1 MSLKENLYLN
11 FIKDDRYMY
20 LLSGLGNTLLITIVA
35 VVMGILVGFLL
46 AYIRT
51 THDKTGRWKAANFFA
66 QLYITVIRG
75 TPMVLQ
81 LLIVYFVIFA
91 SVNVPKIIVAFIAFG
106 LNSGAYVAEII
117 RAGIMSIDQGQFE
130 AGASLGF
137 SYTQTMLY
145 FILPQAIKNVLPA
158 LGNEMIVLLKE
169 TSVAG
174 YIAMNDLTRGA
185 DIIRSQTY
193 SAFAPLLAAAAI
205 YLFFV
210 LIFDSLVKKLERN
223 LKNSDH

>member
-1 MSLKENLYLN
+1 MRIREDFYLN

-20 LLSGLGNTLLITIVA
+20 LLSGLVNTLLITIVA
-35 VVMGILVGFLL
+35 VVVGILLGFLL
-46 AYIRT
+46 AYVRT
-51 THDKTGRWKAANFFA
+51 THDKTGKWKIANAFC

-106 LNSGAYVAEII
+106 LNSAAYVAEII
-117 RAGIMSIDQGQFE
+117 RAGIMSIDKGQSE

-145 FILPQAIKNVLPA
+145 FILPPAIKNVLPA

-193 SAFAPLLAAAAI
+193 SAFMPLLMAAAI

-210 LIFDSLVKKLERN
+210 MIFDSLVKKLERN

>member
-1 MSLKENLYLN
+1 MSLKQNLYLN
-11 FIKDDRYMY
+11 LIKDDRYMY
-20 LLSGLGNTLLITIVA
+20 LLKGLGNTLLITAVA
-35 VVMGILVGFLL
+35 VVVGILLGFLL

-51 THDKTGRWKAANFFA
+51 THDKTGRWKAANFIA
-66 QLYITVIRG
+66 HLYITIIRG

-81 LLIVYFVIFA
+81 LLIVYFVVFA

-117 RAGIMSIDQGQFE
+117 RAGLMSIDEGQYE

-174 YIAMNDLTRGA
+174 YIAMDE
-185 DIIRSQTY
+185 D
-193 SAFAPLLAAAAI
+193 
-205 YLFFV
+205 
-210 LIFDSLVKKLERN
+210 
-223 LKNSDH
+223 

>member
-1 MSLKENLYLN
+1 MSLSRNLYLN
-11 FIKDDRYMY
+11 LIKDDRYMY
-20 LLSGLGNTLLITIVA
+20 LVKGLGNTLLITIVA
-35 VVMGILVGFLL
+35 VVVGILLGFLL

-51 THDKTGRWKAANFFA
+51 THDKTGNWKAANLIA
-66 QLYITVIRG
+66 HVYITVIRG

-81 LLIVYFVIFA
+81 LLIVYFVVFA

-117 RAGIMSIDQGQFE
+117 RAGLMSIDEGQYE

-174 YIAMNDLTRGA
+174 YIAMDDLTRGA

-193 SAFAPLLAAAAI
+193 SKFTPLLIAAAI

>member
-1 MSLKENLYLN
+1 
-11 FIKDDRYMY
+11 
-20 LLSGLGNTLLITIVA
+20 
-35 VVMGILVGFLL
+35 
-46 AYIRT
+46 
-51 THDKTGRWKAANFFA
+51 
-66 QLYITVIRG
+66 
-75 TPMVLQ
+75 MVLQ
-81 LLIVYFVIFA
+81 LLIVYFVVFA

-117 RAGIMSIDQGQFE
+117 RAGLMSIDEGQYE

-174 YIAMNDLTRGA
+174 YIAMDDLTRGA

-193 SAFAPLLAAAAI
+193 SPFTPLLIAAAI

>member
-1 MSLKENLYLN
+1 MSLSRNLYLN
-11 FIKDDRYMY
+11 LIKDDRYMY
-20 LLSGLGNTLLITIVA
+20 LVKGLGNTLLITIVA
-35 VVMGILVGFLL
+35 VVVGILLGFLL

-51 THDKTGRWKAANFFA
+51 THDKTGNWKAANLIA
-66 QLYITVIRG
+66 HVYITVIRG
-75 TPMVLQ
+75 TPIVLQ
-81 LLIVYFVIFA
+81 LLIVYFVVFA

-117 RAGIMSIDQGQFE
+117 RAGLMSIDEGQYE

-174 YIAMNDLTRGA
+174 YIAMDDLTRGA

-193 SAFAPLLAAAAI
+193 SAFTPLLIAAAI

>member
-1 MSLKENLYLN
+1 MSLSRNLYLN
-11 FIKDDRYMY
+11 LIKDDRYMY
-20 LLSGLGNTLLITIVA
+20 LVKGLGNTLLITIVA
-35 VVMGILVGFLL
+35 VVVGILLGFLL

-51 THDKTGRWKAANFFA
+51 THDKTGKWKAANLIA
-66 QLYITVIRG
+66 HVYITVIRG

-81 LLIVYFVIFA
+81 LLIVYFVVFA
-91 SVNVPKIIVAFIAFG
+91 SVNVPKIMVAFIAFG

-117 RAGIMSIDQGQFE
+117 RAGLMSIDEGQYE

-174 YIAMNDLTRGA
+174 YIAMDDLTRGA

-193 SAFAPLLAAAAI
+193 SAFTPLLIAAAI

>member
-1 MSLKENLYLN
+1 MSLSRNLYLN
-11 FIKDDRYMY
+11 LIKDDRYMY
-20 LLSGLGNTLLITIVA
+20 LVKGLVNTLLITIVA
-35 VVMGILVGFLL
+35 VVVGILLGFLL

-51 THDKTGRWKAANFFA
+51 THDKTGNWKAANLIA
-66 QLYITVIRG
+66 HVYITVIRG

-81 LLIVYFVIFA
+81 LLIVYFVVFA

-117 RAGIMSIDQGQFE
+117 RAGLMSIDEGQYE

-174 YIAMNDLTRGA
+174 YIAMDDLTRGA

-193 SAFAPLLAAAAI
+193 SAFTPLLIAAAI

>member
-1 MSLKENLYLN
+1 MSLSKNLYLN
-11 FIKDDRYMY
+11 LIKDDRYMY
-20 LLSGLGNTLLITIVA
+20 LVKGLGNTLLITIVA
-35 VVMGILVGFLL
+35 VVVGILLGFLL

-51 THDKTGRWKAANFFA
+51 THDKTGNWKAANLIA
-66 QLYITVIRG
+66 HVYITVIRG

-81 LLIVYFVIFA
+81 LLIVYFVVFA

-117 RAGIMSIDQGQFE
+117 RAGLMSIDEGQYE

-174 YIAMNDLTRGA
+174 YIAMDDLTRGA

-193 SAFAPLLAAAAI
+193 SAFTPLLIAAAI

>member
-1 MSLKENLYLN
+1 MSLKENFYLN
-11 FIKDDRYMY
+11 FIKDDRYEY
-20 LLSGLGNTLLITIVA
+20 LLSGLLNTLLITIVA
-35 VVMGILVGFLL
+35 VVVGILLGLLL

-51 THDKTGRWKAANFFA
+51 THDKTGKWKIANLFA
-66 QLYITVIRG
+66 HLYITVIRG

-91 SVNVPKIIVAFIAFG
+91 SVNIPKIIVAFIAFG

-117 RAGIMSIDQGQFE
+117 RAGIMSIDKGQSE

-193 SAFAPLLAAAAI
+193 SAFMPLLMAAAI

-210 LIFDSLVKKLERN
+210 LLFDRLVKKLERN
-223 LKNSDH
+223 LKNRDH

>member
-1 MSLKENLYLN
+1 MSLSRNLYLN
-11 FIKDDRYMY
+11 LIKDDRYMY
-20 LLSGLGNTLLITIVA
+20 LVKGLGNTLLITIVA
-35 VVMGILVGFLL
+35 VVVGILLGFLL

-51 THDKTGRWKAANFFA
+51 THDKTGNWKAANLIA
-66 QLYITVIRG
+66 HVYITVIRG

-81 LLIVYFVIFA
+81 LLIVYFVVFA

-117 RAGIMSIDQGQFE
+117 RAGLMSIDEGQYE

-174 YIAMNDLTRGA
+174 YIAMDDLTRGA

-193 SAFAPLLAAAAI
+193 SAFTPLLNAAAI

>member
-11 FIKDDRYMY
+11 LIKDDRYMY
-20 LLSGLGNTLLITIVA
+20 LIRGLGNTLLITIVA
-35 VVMGILVGFLL
+35 VVVGILLGFLL
-46 AYIRT
+46 AYIRS
-51 THDKTGRWKAANFFA
+51 THDKTGKWKVANLIA
-66 QLYITVIRG
+66 HLYITVIRG

-106 LNSGAYVAEII
+106 LNSAAYVAEII
-117 RAGIMSIDQGQFE
+117 RAGIMSIDEGQFE

-137 SYTQTMLY
+137 SYTQTMLF

-174 YIAMNDLTRGA
+174 YIAMDDLTRGA

-193 SAFAPLLAAAAI
+193 SAFMPLLMAAAI

>member
-1 MSLKENLYLN
+1 MSLSRNLYLN
-11 FIKDDRYMY
+11 LIKDDRYMY
-20 LLSGLGNTLLITIVA
+20 LVKGLGNTLLITIVA
-35 VVMGILVGFLL
+35 VVVGILLGFLL

-51 THDKTGRWKAANFFA
+51 THDKTGNWKAANLIA
-66 QLYITVIRG
+66 HVYITVIRG

-81 LLIVYFVIFA
+81 LLIVYFVVFA

-117 RAGIMSIDQGQFE
+117 RAGLMSIDEGQYE

-145 FILPQAIKNVLPA
+145 FILPQTIKNVLPA

-174 YIAMNDLTRGA
+174 YIAMDDLTRGA

-193 SAFAPLLAAAAI
+193 SAFTPLLIAAAI

>member
-1 MSLKENLYLN
+1 MRIREDFYLN

-20 LLSGLGNTLLITIVA
+20 LLSGLVNTLLITIVA
-35 VVMGILVGFLL
+35 VVVGILLGFLL
-46 AYIRT
+46 AYVRT
-51 THDKTGRWKAANFFA
+51 THDKTGKWKIANAFC

-91 SVNVPKIIVAFIAFG
+91 SVNVPKIIFAFIAFG
-106 LNSGAYVAEII
+106 LNSAAYVAEII
-117 RAGIMSIDQGQFE
+117 RAGIMSIDKGQSE

-193 SAFAPLLAAAAI
+193 SAFMPLLMAAAI

-210 LIFDSLVKKLERN
+210 MIFDSLVKKLERN

>member
-1 MSLKENLYLN
+1 
-11 FIKDDRYMY
+11 
-20 LLSGLGNTLLITIVA
+20 
-35 VVMGILVGFLL
+35 
-46 AYIRT
+46 
-51 THDKTGRWKAANFFA
+51 
-66 QLYITVIRG
+66 
-75 TPMVLQ
+75 
-81 LLIVYFVIFA
+81 
-91 SVNVPKIIVAFIAFG
+91 
-106 LNSGAYVAEII
+106 
-117 RAGIMSIDQGQFE
+117 
-130 AGASLGF
+130 
-137 SYTQTMLY
+137 MLY

-174 YIAMNDLTRGA
+174 YIAMDDLTRGA

-193 SAFAPLLAAAAI
+193 SPFTPLLIAAAI

>member
-1 MSLKENLYLN
+1 MSLSRNLYLN
-11 FIKDDRYMY
+11 LIKDDRYMY
-20 LLSGLGNTLLITIVA
+20 LVKGLGNTLLITIVA
-35 VVMGILVGFLL
+35 VVVGILLGFLL

-51 THDKTGRWKAANFFA
+51 THDKTGKWKAANLIA
-66 QLYITVIRG
+66 HVYITVIRG

-81 LLIVYFVIFA
+81 LLIVYFVVFA

-117 RAGIMSIDQGQFE
+117 RAGLMSIDEGQYE

-174 YIAMNDLTRGA
+174 YIAMDDLTRGA

-193 SAFAPLLAAAAI
+193 SAFTPLLIAAAI

>member
-1 MSLKENLYLN
+1 MSLSRNLYLN
-11 FIKDDRYMY
+11 LIKDDRYMY
-20 LLSGLGNTLLITIVA
+20 LVKGLGNTLLITIVA
-35 VVMGILVGFLL
+35 VVVGILLGFLL

-51 THDKTGRWKAANFFA
+51 THDKTGNWKAANLIA
-66 QLYITVIRG
+66 HVYITVIRG

-81 LLIVYFVIFA
+81 LLIVYFVVFV

-117 RAGIMSIDQGQFE
+117 RAGLMSIDEGQYE

-174 YIAMNDLTRGA
+174 YIAMDDLTRGA

-193 SAFAPLLAAAAI
+193 SAFTPLLIAAAI

>member
-1 MSLKENLYLN
+1 MSIKENLYLN
-11 FIKDDRYMY
+11 LIKDDRYMY
-20 LLSGLGNTLLITIVA
+20 LIKGLGNTLLITIVA
-35 VVMGILVGFLL
+35 VVVGILLGFLL
-46 AYIRT
+46 AYIRS
-51 THDKTGRWKAANFFA
+51 THDKTGKWKAANLLA
-66 QLYITVIRG
+66 HLYITVIRG

-91 SVNVPKIIVAFIAFG
+91 SVNIPKIIVAFIAFG
-106 LNSGAYVAEII
+106 LNSAAYVAEII
-117 RAGIMSIDQGQFE
+117 RAGIMSIDEGQFE

-174 YIAMNDLTRGA
+174 YIAMDDLTRGA

-193 SAFAPLLAAAAI
+193 SAFTPLLMAAFI

>member
-20 LLSGLGNTLLITIVA
+20 LLSGLKNTLLITIVA
-35 VVMGILVGFLL
+35 VVVGILLGFLL

-51 THDKTGRWKAANFFA
+51 THDRTGKWKIANLFA
-66 QLYITVIRG
+66 QFYITVIRG

-117 RAGIMSIDQGQFE
+117 RAGIMSIDKGQFE
-130 AGASLGF
+130 AGFSLGF

-174 YIAMNDLTRGA
+174 YIAMDDLTRGA

-193 SAFAPLLAAAAI
+193 SAFMPLLMAAAI

-210 LIFDSLVKKLERN
+210 MIFDTLVKKLERT
-223 LKNSDH
+223 LKNSEH

>member
-1 MSLKENLYLN
+1 MSLSRNLYLN
-11 FIKDDRYMY
+11 LIKDDRYMY
-20 LLSGLGNTLLITIVA
+20 LVKGLGNTLLITIVA
-35 VVMGILVGFLL
+35 VVVGILLGFLL

-51 THDKTGRWKAANFFA
+51 THDKTGNWKAANLIA
-66 QLYITVIRG
+66 HVYITVIRG

-81 LLIVYFVIFA
+81 LLIVYFVVFA

-117 RAGIMSIDQGQFE
+117 RAGLMSIDEGQYE

-174 YIAMNDLTRGA
+174 YIAMDDLTRGA

-193 SAFAPLLAAAAI
+193 SAFTPLLIAAAI

-210 LIFDSLVKKLERN
+210 LIFDSLVKTLERN